1 MSSLLIH
8 NARIALPDGTLY
20 TGAVRIRSGKITEID
35 RDLSPEGEERI
46 DAQGHVLLPGAID
59 PQVHFREPGKEY
71 KEDLGTG
78 SQACAKGGITAF
90 LEMPNTVPTTTTL
103 EALEDKLHRASQKSV
118 VHYGFFIGATPDNI
132 PVLQKATRTCG
143 VKIFMGA
150 STGDLLVDKFEDLD
164 RIFRDVDKLIAVHA
178 EDEARINARK
188 ALFTGREEAYI
199 HSELRDNQCALLATQ
214 QAVTLSQKYQRRL
227 HILHLSTKE
236 EVDFLR
242 QEKKPWITCEV
253 TPQHLFLDTSVY
265 ETLGSK
271 AKMNPPIRSLED
283 RLAMMQGLQDGVID
297 LIATDHAPHL
307 LTEKEVPYS
316 KAMAGMPGV
325 ETALPLMLT
334 AAHRGEVSLQQVVH
348 WMCEAPAQ
356 AYRIP
361 KKGRI
366 EVGWDAD
373 LVLVD
378 LENFKPVRREELL
391 SRCGWSPFE
400 GWSLTGWPL
409 VTIVAGQLAWKD
421 GAIQPN
427 VRGQELTF
435 GA

>member
-1 MSSLLIH
+1 VSSLLIH

-20 TGAVRIRSGKITEID
+20 AGAIRIRAGKITEID

-409 VTIVAGQLAWKD
+409 VTIVAGQIAWKD
-421 GAIQPN
+421 GAIQPD

-435 GA
+435 DG

>member
-1 MSSLLIH
+1 VSSLLIH

-20 TGAVRIRSGKITEID
+20 AGAVRIRAGKITEID

-236 EVDFLR
+236 EVEFLR

-253 TPQHLFLDTSVY
+253 TPQHLFLDTSIY
-265 ETLGSK
+265 ETLGSR

-307 LTEKEVPYS
+307 LTEKDVPYS

-421 GAIQPN
+421 GAIQPD
-427 VRGQELTF
+427 VRGQELSF
-435 GA
+435 DA

>member
-20 TGAVRIRSGKITEID
+20 AGAVRIRAGKITEID

-409 VTIVAGQLAWKD
+409 VTIVAGQIAWKD
-421 GAIQPN
+421 GAIQPD
-427 VRGQELTF
+427 VRGEELTF
-435 GA
+435 DG

>member
-1 MSSLLIH
+1 VSSLLIH

-20 TGAVRIRSGKITEID
+20 AGAVRIRAGKITEID

-409 VTIVAGQLAWKD
+409 VTIVAGQIAWKD
-421 GAIQPN
+421 GAIQPD

-435 GA
+435 DG